1 MPSLARNLIASVYL
15 GVMYKHG
22 LGVVQ
27 SISIANKHFKKVIEE
42 DNLNLIPSQI
52 KYLVKSM
59 QWISSS
65 KMTFLEYSID
75 YIVTLLWK

>member
-1 MPSLARNLIASVYL
+1 
-15 GVMYKHG
+15 MYKYG

-27 SISIANKHFKKVIEE
+27 SIHIANKHFKKAIDE

-52 KYLVKSM
+52 KYLVKSI

-65 KMTFLEYSID
+65 KISILTYSVD
-75 YIVTLLWK
+75 YIVKILWK